1 MKSLN
6 QLENYTSE
14 LATAAKDLADLCRDA
29 GLGSTPALTL
39 PRDAPLEVHRAR
51 RNVLAAVAR
60 VQTLLA
66 EPADFIQQ
74 LASQNQLLACL
85 RWLGEFQVLACIPLS
100 GSVPLRDVAELAGV
114 PEHQLC
120 RIVRM
125 TATAGFLQEPQP
137 GYIAHTALSAPFV
150 TKLFYLDAAM
160 FLAETAAPTALQM
173 ASATQRSGNSEF
185 STESAYNTAFN
196 TPQSFAAA
204 CKQRTKLQR
213 QWAAYRRCAGEGDS
227 GVVELL
233 SRLDWRSLG
242 SACIV
247 DVGAQSTSAAA
258 ALSELYPALRFIVQM
273 NDPVDIEN
281 GGGKAGEFNP
291 RITVDR
297 RSPASPQTVKDA
309 AVYILRLPSHSPG
322 IPSRSLPA
330 RILAELAAHLGIL
343 RTNSSAALVL
353 VPHLLPEPGTVD
365 PDVEA
370 LARLRDLSRLQL
382 ANEREME
389 MGELVDLVHS
399 VHDGMG
405 RLVVVNKLRTRNS
418 TTVALGVKYQTYA
431 DGLDK
436 NIEPSFIL

>member
-1 MKSLN
+1 MASLS
-6 QLENYTSE
+6 QLETYTTE
-14 LATAAKDLADLCRDA
+14 LATAARALADQCRDA
-29 GLGSTPALTL
+29 GLGSTPDLALS
-39 PRDAPLEVHRAR
+39 RDAPLEVHRAR
-51 RNVLAAVAR
+51 RNVLTAVAK

-66 EPADFIQQ
+66 EPVDFIQQ

-100 GSVPLRDVAELAGV
+100 GSVPVRDVAELAGV
-114 PEHQLC
+114 PEHELC
-120 RIVRM
+120 RIMRM

-173 ASATQRSGNSEF
+173 ASATQRNGSSEY
-185 STESAYNTAFN
+185 STESAYSTAFN
-196 TPQSFAAA
+196 TSQSFASA
-204 CKQRTKLQR
+204 CEQRAKLQR
-213 QWAAYRRCAGEGDS
+213 QWAAYRRCAGDADN

-233 SRLDWRSLG
+233 SKLDWRSLG
-242 SACIV
+242 NACIV

-258 ALSELYPALRFIVQM
+258 ALSELYPSLRFIVQM
-273 NDPVDIEN
+273 NDPGIIEN
-281 GGGKAGEFNP
+281 GVSKAGEFNP

-297 RSPASPQTVKDA
+297 RNSASPQTVKDA
-309 AVYILRLPSHSPG
+309 AVYILRLPSHSLG
-322 IPSRSLPA
+322 VPSRSLPA
-330 RILAELAAHLGIL
+330 RILAELGAHLGVL
-343 RTNSSAALVL
+343 RTNNSATLVL
-353 VPHLLPEPGTVD
+353 VPRLLPEPGTVD

-370 LARLRDLSRLQL
+370 MARLRDLSRLQL

-436 NIEPSFIL
+436 TIEPTFIL